1 MTEGKHASS
10 GLRRDQPDSMGS
22 GSLHASVAP
31 ARRPTMFKILELKN
45 AVSAPASEVGH
56 GYSTREEALAA
67 VKKHLKTF
75 NVSGHNPEG
84 DYWWVRDAEGLRK
97 CWISSAE

>member
-1 MTEGKHASS
+1 
-10 GLRRDQPDSMGS
+10 L
-22 GSLHASVAP
+22 V
-31 ARRPTMFKILELKN
+31 
-45 AVSAPASEVGH
+45 
-56 GYSTREEALAA
+56 A
-67 VKKHLKTF
+67 VKRHLKTF